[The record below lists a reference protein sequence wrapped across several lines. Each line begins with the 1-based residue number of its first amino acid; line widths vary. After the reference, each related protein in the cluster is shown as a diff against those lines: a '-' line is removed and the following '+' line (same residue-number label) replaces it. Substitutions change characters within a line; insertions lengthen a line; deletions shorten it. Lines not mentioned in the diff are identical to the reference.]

1 MSYTAIKGGERAI
14 DAAEELVHFFRL
26 KGNSRPLEV
35 RQIMDQMRLAV
46 DQVMG
51 EGSLYAPY
59 HAALALKQAEGD
71 TIEAS
76 FLLRAYRST
85 LERLG
90 YSIVTDISRMLVIRR
105 ISAAFKDIPGGQIL
119 GPTRD
124 YSLRLLNFDLAEED
138 SEKAKSFI
146 SDFLSKGDGLSTQ
159 RLPLRFPKVIEIL
172 RAEGLLEKARP
183 RNTKEGSVPDLTR
196 EPLTFPAARQIRLQA
211 MARAEKGSIM
221 ALAYSTMRGYG
232 NVHPTLGEL
241 RVGYVPLVMD
251 NPIRKDIKVTVGW
264 LLVTEA
270 EVITSMDD
278 AQGTPRFT
286 LGYGL
291 CFGQDE
297 IKAISMAVLD
307 RAMQA
312 KEAGAPGEDDEFVL
326 CHIDGIDSSGFT
338 AHWKL
343 PHYVTFQSAL
353 DRLRRTQQIKK
364 REEVMPDGTP
374 EYDQPQQV

>member
-1 MSYTAIKGGERAI
+1 MSYVAIKGGERAI
-14 DAAEELVHFFRL
+14 DAAEKLVHFFRL
-26 KGNSRPLEV
+26 RGNSRPLEV
-35 RQIMDQMRLAV
+35 EQIMDQMRLAV

-71 TIEAS
+71 AIEAS

-85 LERLG
+85 LERLN
-90 YSIVTDISRMLVIRR
+90 YSLATDTSHMFVIRR

-124 YSLRLLNFDLAEED
+124 YSLRLLDFDLAEEN
-138 SEKAKSFI
+138 SEKAESFI
-146 SDFLSKGDGLSTQ
+146 KEFLSKVGEVSTQ
-159 RLPLRFPKVIEIL
+159 KLPSRFPKVIEIL
-172 RAEGLLEKARP
+172 RAEGLLEKAHP
-183 RNTKEGSVPDLTR
+183 HDMEEKPIPDLTR

-211 MARAEKGSIM
+211 MARAERGSIL

-241 RVGYVPLVMD
+241 RVGYVPLVV
-251 NPIRKDIKVTVGW
+251 NHPVKDLKITAGW

-270 EVITSMDD
+270 EVIARMDD

-307 RAMQA
+307 RAMRA
-312 KEAGAPGEDDEFVL
+312 KEAGSPGEDEEFVL
-326 CHIDGIDSSGFT
+326 YHIDGVESSGFA

-343 PHYVTFQSAL
+343 PHYVTFQSVL
-353 DRLRRTQQIKK
+353 DRLRRTQQIKG
-364 REEVMPDGTP
+364 REEAMPD
-374 EYDQPQQV
+374 EASECNQPQQV